1 MFYKKKLLVKNTDHL
16 KVNISNFSGGVNT
29 QVDENSLPLKCAKL
43 SYNYKM
49 DNGALKTSLGF
60 EPLKFIKNI
69 QSDEERELMFYDAIT
84 EVNNVWFYPYYN
96 NAGTQESFVLAVSAD
111 SGIYFAQIISSSKYI
126 YNHSSDITFTS
137 TPNAIYYNLNGNDV
151 MIMSSKTD
159 GLYVMDMINHYNID
173 STAPKISSMCRH
185 YERIF
190 AIDSTDRNRLL
201 FSANMDPTN
210 WNFNI
215 DNAGY
220 INLND
225 ERGALVKVLSF
236 NDYVYI
242 FKEHGISKL
251 SAYGDQT
258 EFSISNLFVSS
269 GKIYAGSVC
278 LCGDRIIF
286 LCQDGVYSFN
296 GYSTTK
302 LTLNIEN
309 LFKNVKNDNC
319 CAAYFNG
326 KYYLGLKL
334 NFDDNKQVGCE
345 AYELGYVNNAL
356 LEIDLKNGNINIVR
370 GVDLK
375 ALCAVEFQYVNKL
388 VAAFNG
394 EHKNKLGQLTEDG
407 QYFGDSLPK
416 EWISSYSN
424 LGYPNK
430 TKKIRK
436 VSLISNEDCQLTLK
450 TDKEIKTYNIPGSL
464 KTTTVYTNAVGEM
477 FQFKFLTSGADAQ
490 ISNAQLELSVSR

>member
-16 KVNISNFSGGVNT
+16 KLKVSNFAGGVNT

-60 EPLKFIKNI
+60 APLKFIKSI
-69 QSDEERELMFYDAIT
+69 SSSEERTMIFQDSIT
-84 EVNNVWFYPYYN
+84 AVNNVWFYPYYN
-96 NAGTQESFVLAVSAD
+96 NAGTQESFILAISAD
-111 SGIYFAQIISSSKYI
+111 NGVYYCQIIASTPYI
-126 YNHSSDITFTS
+126 YRYSPDIQFTS
-137 TPNAIYYNLNGNDV
+137 IPNAIYYNLNGADV

-159 GLYVMDMINHYNID
+159 GLYVLDIMTHHDID

-190 AIDSTDRNRLL
+190 AIDSSDRNRLL

-210 WNFNI
+210 WDFDI

-220 INLND
+220 IDMND

-269 GKIYAGSVC
+269 GKIYGNSVC
-278 LCGDRIIF
+278 LCGDKIIF
-286 LCQDGVYSFN
+286 LCQDGIYSFN

-302 LTLNIEN
+302 LSLNIEN
-309 LFKNVKNDNC
+309 MFKDVQNDNC
-319 CAAYFNG
+319 CSAYYNG

-334 NFDDNKQVGCE
+334 NFGDNKQVGCE
-345 AYELGYVNNAL
+345 EYLGGYTNNAL
-356 LEIDLKNGNINIVR
+356 LEIDLKSGDINIVR
-370 GVDLK
+370 GIDLK

-394 EHKNKLGQLTEDG
+394 EYKNRLGQLSCDG
-407 QYFGDSLPK
+407 KYFGTALPK
-416 EWISSYSN
+416 EWVSSYSN

-430 TKKIRK
+430 AKKIKK
-436 VSLISNEDCQLTLK
+436 VSLISKNDCKVTVK
-450 TDKEIKTYNIPGSL
+450 TDREEKSYDVSGST
-464 KTTTVYTNAVGEM
+464 KTTTIFTNAVGEM
-477 FQFKFLTSGADAQ
+477 FQFKFSSSGADAQ
-490 ISNAQLELSVSR
+490 ISNAEVELTVSR

>member
-1 MFYKKKLLVKNTDHL
+1 MFYKKKLLVKNSDRI
-16 KVNISNFSGGVNT
+16 KVKISNFAGGVNT
-29 QVDENSLPLKCAKL
+29 QVDENSLPIKCAKL

-49 DNGALKTSLGF
+49 NNGALKTSLGF

-69 QSDEERELMFYDAIT
+69 QSSEERTLQFYDEISA
-84 EVNNVWFYPYYN
+84 VNNVWFYPYYN

-111 SGIYFAQIISSSKYI
+111 SGIYYAQIISSSKYI
-126 YNHSSDITFTS
+126 YNHDSSISFTS
-137 TPNAIYYNLNGNDV
+137 IPNAIYYNLNGNDV
-151 MIMSSKTD
+151 MIVSSKTD
-159 GLYVMDMINHYNID
+159 GLYVMDVVTSHTID

-190 AIDSTDRNRLL
+190 AVDSTDRNRLL

-210 WNFNI
+210 WDFDI

-258 EFSISNLFVSS
+258 EFAISNLFVSS
-269 GKIYAGSVC
+269 GKIYGNSVC
-278 LCGDRIIF
+278 LCGDRIVF

-296 GYSTTK
+296 GYSTSK
-302 LTLNIEN
+302 LSLNIEN
-309 LFKNVKNDNC
+309 LFKNVNNDNC

-326 KYYLGLKL
+326 KYYLGLNL
-334 NFDDNKQVGCE
+334 NFGDNKQVGCE
-345 AYELGYVNNAL
+345 SYAQGYINNAL
-356 LEIDLKNGNINIVR
+356 LEIDLKNGDINIVR
-370 GVDLK
+370 GIDLK

-394 EHKNKLGQLTEDG
+394 EHKAKLGQLTENG
-407 QYFGDSLPK
+407 KYFGVDLPK

-430 TKKIRK
+430 TKKVKK
-436 VSLISNEDCQLTLK
+436 VNLISKEDCQLTLK
-450 TDKEIKTYNIPGSL
+450 TDKEEKTYSIPGSS
-464 KTTTVYTNAVGEM
+464 KTTTVLTNAVGEM
-477 FQFKFLTSGADAQ
+477 FQFKFSSSAEAE
-490 ISNAQLELSVSR
+490 ISNAQLELTVSR